1 MGGLGRGEDYGRLQC
16 CNIFSGG
23 YFSLLIKPDK
33 PSYVKDGLI
42 LAIIGQLWSIIVDE
56 EVRLNLRKD
65 FFSFSFTGFFWTYWP
80 AI

>member
-16 CNIFSGG
+16 CNIFSG

-65 FFSFSFTGFFWTYWP
+65 FFSISFTGFFWTYWP